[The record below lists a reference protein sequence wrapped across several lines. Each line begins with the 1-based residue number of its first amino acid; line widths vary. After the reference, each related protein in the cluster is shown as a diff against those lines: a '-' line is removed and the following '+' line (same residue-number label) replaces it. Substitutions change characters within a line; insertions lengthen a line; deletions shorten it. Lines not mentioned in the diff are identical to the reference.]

1 MFRAVEGLH
10 SKLQAL
16 KGALVDATIISGLD
30 IPTMLE
36 EFEAAEP
43 DPSEVFKWVS
53 FALSIG
59 SSITGLIGG
68 PAEPVGVAMDIAAT
82 IIDAVEPDDPE
93 SDLANVTSALSSV
106 YEATSKGLGKM
117 LWVATGHG
125 TKQDYYELPA
135 PVDDT
140 FETDIAR
147 FFNGG
152 FWLLDD
158 DVDIIRDMRDN
169 MEANI
174 KYKLVDI
181 ALKAAEYQLFSDQR
195 VTEEE
200 CDRKG
205 QQWMLFQGEHS
216 CFSLFQP
223 FEDHYRGAS
232 EEIYD
237 LMEKWGIPD
246 RLTYYTFLNEC
257 AATGGDEIKSGVTGH
272 LGVPTCFVNVPSK
285 KLIDVR
291 QIDPNHPSNWV
302 IKDW

>member
-16 KGALVDATIISGLD
+16 KGALVDATIINGLN
-30 IPTMLE
+30 IPEMLE

-43 DPSEVFKWVS
+43 DPSEIFKWAS
-53 FALSIG
+53 FALSMG
-59 SSITGLIGG
+59 STITGAIGG
-68 PAEPVGVAMDIAAT
+68 PAKPVEIVLNLASNVMDAF
-82 IIDAVEPDDPE
+82 EPDDPE

-106 YEATSKGLGKM
+106 YKAAAKGLEDM
-117 LWVATGHG
+117 LWAATGHG
-125 TKQDYYELPA
+125 DEEDYEKLPA

-158 DVDIIRDMRDN
+158 DTDIFQ
-169 MEANI
+169 NI
-174 KYKLVDI
+174 KNNTEDNIRYKLVDI
-181 ALKAAEYQLFSDQR
+181 ALKAAEYHLFSDQR
-195 VTEEE
+195 VAEED
-200 CDRKG
+200 CNRKG
-205 QQWMLFQGEHS
+205 HQWMLFQGEHS
-216 CFSLFQP
+216 CFSLFQA
-223 FEDHYRGAS
+223 FEGHYRGAS

-291 QIDPNHPSNWV
+291 QIDPYHPSNWV
-302 IKDW
+302 LRDW